1 MKKLLIV
8 EDYVAQAESLQ
19 VIFEA
24 RGHVCYL
31 AASTQ
36 AAQHMAETHPP
47 DAVILDLRMNGASG
61 VKFLRW
67 MRTQPQHM
75 ETPVVITTGLPLD
88 DASIPDVDDAKVRM
102 LQKPCLVEDLLRV
115 FAEMGAKL

>member
-1 MKKLLIV
+1 MKLLIV
-8 EDYVAQAESLQ
+8 EDEIAQAESLQ

-24 RGHVCYL
+24 RGLACYL
-31 AASTQ
+31 AASTP
-36 AAQHMAETHPP
+36 AAMRMAETHPP
-47 DAVILDLRMNGASG
+47 DAVILDLFMNGASG
-61 VKFLRW
+61 MKFLGW
-67 MRTQPQHM
+67 MRTHGGLR

-88 DASIPDVDDAKVRM
+88 DISIPPVADLKVRM